1 MYKMTNVYKVIHFSI
16 IIAEDW
22 KQCVCSLVRN
32 RFNCIHP
39 QYTITFKKRGKP
51 WTVRASTCTSGDI
64 FNSWL
69 GCMQEATD
77 QCFSLSFSVLSSK
90 INKILK
96 SKKRKD
102 CCVMTS
108 SDLQDIVNEKRVQ
121 NSIYSMLKRNE
132 NVYYICL
139 SIQ

>member
-1 MYKMTNVYKVIHFSI
+1 MF
-16 IIAEDW
+16 
-22 KQCVCSLVRN
+22 L
-32 RFNCIHP
+32 
-39 QYTITFKKRGKP
+39 
-51 WTVRASTCTSGDI
+51 
-64 FNSWL
+64 
-69 GCMQEATD
+69 
-77 QCFSLSFSVLSSK
+77 SLSFSVLSSK